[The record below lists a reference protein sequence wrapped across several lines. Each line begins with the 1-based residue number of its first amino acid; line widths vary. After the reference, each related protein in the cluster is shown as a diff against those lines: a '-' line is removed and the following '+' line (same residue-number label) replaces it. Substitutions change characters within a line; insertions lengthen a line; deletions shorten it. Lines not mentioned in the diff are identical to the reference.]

1 MNDIEIV
8 SFGCRLNTY
17 ESEVIRATALRAGL
31 EDAVI
36 FNTCAVTAEALRQAR
51 QAIRRARRNRPLARL
66 IVTGCA
72 AQLEP
77 QAFAAMDEVDC
88 VLGNGEKL
96 KTSSYADLAPSA
108 AQRTSAAQRIS
119 VTPAAELKEAA
130 HFPVTGFAGHSRA
143 FVGIQNGCD
152 HRCTFCIIPFA
163 RGPSRSVA
171 VATIIEELRGLLEQ
185 GYREA
190 VLTGVDITAYG
201 ADLPGSPKLGG
212 LVRHILKCLP
222 ELSRLR
228 LSSID
233 SIEADEDLF
242 RAFAQE
248 ERLMPHVHLSL
259 QSGDDIILKRM
270 KRRHRAA
277 DAVAFCSRLRR
288 LRPDIV
294 FGADVIAGF
303 PTESGAMFENTLR
316 HVDAC
321 GLTYLHVFPFSSRP
335 GTPAARMPQLAASLI
350 AERAAALNANA
361 RTLLADFLSRE
372 VGELRSVLTERGGRG
387 HTQHHAPVRFSL
399 PIAAKELVTV
409 RITSSAADH
418 LVAEAVG

>member
-1 MNDIEIV
+1 MNDIEVV
-8 SFGCRLNTY
+8 SFGCRLNIY
-17 ESEVIRATALRAGL
+17 ESEVIRAAALRAGL
-31 EDAVI
+31 ENAVI

-51 QAIRRARRNRPLARL
+51 QAIRRARRNRPASRL

-72 AQLEP
+72 AQLDP
-77 QAFAAMDEVDC
+77 QAFAAMGEVDC

-96 KTSSYADLAPSA
+96 KPSSYADLAPG
-108 AQRTSAAQRIS
+108 AAQRIS
-119 VTPAAELKEAA
+119 VTPAARLKDAA
-130 HFPVTGFAGHSRA
+130 HPPVTGFTGHSRA

-171 VATIIEELRGLLEQ
+171 PDAIIEELRVLLAH

-201 ADLPGSPKLGG
+201 ADLPGSPKLGT
-212 LVRHILKCLP
+212 LVRHILRCLP
-222 ELSRLR
+222 DLQRLR

-242 RAFAQE
+242 RAFAEE
-248 ERLMPHVHLSL
+248 ERVMPHVHLSL

-270 KRRHRAA
+270 KRRHLTA
-277 DAVAFCSRLRR
+277 DTLAFCSRLRR

-303 PTESGAMFENTLR
+303 PTESDGMFENTLR

-335 GTPAARMPQLAASLI
+335 GTPAARMPQLSAPLI
-350 AERAAALNANA
+350 AERAAILRAKA
-361 RTLLADFLSRE
+361 RTLLSDFLSRE
-372 VGELRSVLTERGGRG
+372 VGQLRSVLTERGGRG
-387 HTQHHAPVRFSL
+387 HTQHHAPVRFSE
-399 PIAAKELVTV
+399 PVTAKELVTA
-409 RITSSAADH
+409 RITSSALDH

>member
-1 MNDIEIV
+1 MNDIEVV

-17 ESEVIRATALRAGL
+17 ETEVIRAAALEARL
-31 EDAVI
+31 DDAVI

-51 QAIRRARRNRPLARL
+51 QAIRRARRDRPGARL

-77 QAFAAMDEVDC
+77 QAFAAMGEVDC
-88 VLGNGEKL
+88 VLGNAEKL
-96 KTSSYADLAPSA
+96 KPASYAGLSSEASP
-108 AQRTSAAQRIS
+108 RIS
-119 VTPAAELKEAA
+119 VTPAAELKETA
-130 HFPVTGFAGHSRA
+130 HSPVTAFAGHSRA
-143 FVGIQNGCD
+143 FVAIQNGCD

-171 VATIIEELRGLLEQ
+171 AATIIDELRGLIGQ

-190 VLTGVDITAYG
+190 VLTGVDMTAYG

-242 RAFAQE
+242 RAFAEE

-259 QSGDDIILKRM
+259 QSGDGIILKRM
-270 KRRHRAA
+270 KRRHRPA
-277 DAVAFCSRLRR
+277 DAVAFCNRLRR
-288 LRPDIV
+288 LRPDVV

-303 PTESGAMFENTLR
+303 PTENEAMFENTLR

-335 GTPAARMPQLAASLI
+335 GTPAARMPPLAASLI
-350 AERAAALNANA
+350 AERAAALRA
-361 RTLLADFLSRE
+361 RAGTLLADFLSRE
-372 VGELRSVLTERGGRG
+372 VGGFRSVLTERGGRG
-387 HTQHHAPVRFSL
+387 HTQHHAPVRFSQ
-399 PIAAKELVTV
+399 PVGAKELVTA
-409 RITSSAADH
+409 RITSCASDH

>member
-1 MNDIEIV
+1 MNDVEV
-8 SFGCRLNTY
+8 VTFGCRLNTY
-17 ESEVIRATALRAGL
+17 ESEVIRAAALHAGL
-31 EDAVI
+31 DDAVI
-36 FNTCAVTAEALRQAR
+36 FNTCAVTAEALRQAG
-51 QAIRRARRNRPLARL
+51 QAIRRARRKRPHARL

-72 AQLEP
+72 AQLEYR
-77 QAFAAMDEVDC
+77 AFAAMGEVDC

-96 KTSSYADLAPSA
+96 KPSSYAGLAREA
-108 AQRTSAAQRIS
+108 APRICI
-119 VTPAAELKEAA
+119 TPAVELKDAA
-130 HFPVTGFAGHSRA
+130 HPPVTGFAGHSRA
-143 FVGIQNGCD
+143 FVAIQNGCD

-163 RGPSRSVA
+163 RGPSRSVPA
-171 VATIIEELRGLLEQ
+171 AAIIEELRGLLEQ

-190 VLTGVDITAYG
+190 VLTGVDMTAYG
-201 ADLPGSPKLGG
+201 ADLAGSPKLGG
-212 LVRHILKCLP
+212 LVRHILKSLP

-242 RAFAQE
+242 RAFAEE

-270 KRRHRAA
+270 KRRHLSA
-277 DAVAFCSRLRR
+277 DALAFCRRLRR
-288 LRPDIV
+288 LRPDVV

-303 PTESGAMFENTLR
+303 PTESAAMFESTLR

-335 GTPAARMPQLAASLI
+335 GTPAARMPQLAAPLI
-350 AERAAALNANA
+350 AERAAALRTKA
-361 RTLLADFLSRE
+361 RTLLADFLKRE

-387 HTQHHAPVRFSL
+387 HTQHHAPVRFIA
-399 PIAAKELVTV
+399 PVAAKELLTA

>member
-1 MNDIEIV
+1 MNEIEVV

-17 ESEVIRATALRAGL
+17 ESEVIRAAALQAGVK
-31 EDAVI
+31 DAVI
-36 FNTCAVTAEALRQAR
+36 FNTCGVTAEALRQAR
-51 QAIRRARRNRPLARL
+51 QAIRRARRNRPGARL
-66 IVTGCA
+66 VVTGCA

-77 QAFAAMDEVDC
+77 RLFAAMGEVDC

-96 KTSSYADLAPSA
+96 KPASYAGLAGEA
-108 AQRTSAAQRIS
+108 APRIS
-119 VTPAAELKEAA
+119 VAPAAELKLAPQP
-130 HFPVTGFAGHSRA
+130 PVTGFAGHSRA

-171 VATIIEELRGLLEQ
+171 PAAIIEELRGLLEQ

-190 VLTGVDITAYG
+190 VLTGVDLTAYG
-201 ADLPGSPKLGG
+201 ADVPGSPKLGG
-212 LVRHILKCLP
+212 LVRHILKSLP

-233 SIEADEDLF
+233 SIEADADLF
-242 RAFAQE
+242 RAFAEE

-270 KRRHRAA
+270 KRRHLSA
-277 DAVAFCSRLRR
+277 DAIAFCSRLRR
-288 LRPDIV
+288 LRPDVV

-303 PTESGAMFENTLR
+303 PTESDAMFENTFR

-350 AERAAALNANA
+350 AERAAALRAKA
-361 RTLLADFLSRE
+361 RTLLADFLTRE

-387 HTQHHAPVRFSL
+387 HTQHHAPVRFIG
-399 PIAAKELVTV
+399 PVGAKELLTA
-409 RITSSAADH
+409 RIKSAAADH

>member
-1 MNDIEIV
+1 MNEIEVV

-17 ESEVIRATALRAGL
+17 ESEVIRAAAFQAGL

-36 FNTCAVTAEALRQAR
+36 FNTCGVTAEALRQAR
-51 QAIRRARRNRPLARL
+51 QAIRRARRNRPGARL
-66 IVTGCA
+66 VVTGCA

-77 QAFAAMDEVDC
+77 RAFAAMGEVDC

-96 KTSSYADLAPSA
+96 KPASYAGLAREA
-108 AQRTSAAQRIS
+108 APRIS
-119 VTPAAELKEAA
+119 VAPAAELKLAPQP
-130 HFPVTGFAGHSRA
+130 PVTGFAGHSRA

-163 RGPSRSVA
+163 RGPSPSVA
-171 VATIIEELRGLLEQ
+171 PAAIIEELRGLLEQ

-190 VLTGVDITAYG
+190 VLTGVDLTAYG
-201 ADLPGSPKLGG
+201 ADVPGSPKLGG
-212 LVRHILKCLP
+212 LVRHILKSLP

-233 SIEADEDLF
+233 SVEADADLF
-242 RAFAQE
+242 RAFAEE

-270 KRRHRAA
+270 KRRHLSA

-288 LRPDIV
+288 LRPDVV

-303 PTESGAMFENTLR
+303 PTESDAMFENTFR

-350 AERAAALNANA
+350 VERAAALRAKA
-361 RTLLADFLSRE
+361 RTLLTDFLSRE

-387 HTQHHAPVRFSL
+387 HTQHHAPVRFIG
-399 PIAAKELVTV
+399 PVGPKELLTA
-409 RITSSAADH
+409 RIKSSAADH
-418 LVAEAVG
+418 LLAEAVG

>member
-1 MNDIEIV
+1 
-8 SFGCRLNTY
+8 
-17 ESEVIRATALRAGL
+17 VIRAAALHAGL
-31 EDAVI
+31 DDAVI

-51 QAIRRARRNRPLARL
+51 QAIRRARRKRPHARL

-72 AQLEP
+72 AQLEYR
-77 QAFAAMDEVDC
+77 AFAAMGEVDC

-96 KTSSYADLAPSA
+96 KPSSYAGLAREA
-108 AQRTSAAQRIS
+108 APRICI
-119 VTPAAELKEAA
+119 TPAVELKDAA
-130 HFPVTGFAGHSRA
+130 HPPVTGFAGHSRA
-143 FVGIQNGCD
+143 FVAIQNGCD

-163 RGPSRSVA
+163 RGPSRSVPA
-171 VATIIEELRGLLEQ
+171 AAIIEELRGLLEQ

-190 VLTGVDITAYG
+190 VLTGVDMTAYG
-201 ADLPGSPKLGG
+201 ADLAGSPKLGG
-212 LVRHILKCLP
+212 LVRHILKSLP

-242 RAFAQE
+242 RAFAEE

-270 KRRHRAA
+270 KRRHLSA
-277 DAVAFCSRLRR
+277 DALAFCRRLRR

-303 PTESGAMFENTLR
+303 PTESAAMFENTVR

-335 GTPAARMPQLAASLI
+335 GTPAARMPQLAAPLI
-350 AERAAALNANA
+350 AERAAALRAKA
-361 RTLLADFLSRE
+361 QTLLADFLKRE
-372 VGELRSVLTERGGRG
+372 VGELRSVLTEHGGRG
-387 HTQHHAPVRFSL
+387 HTQHHAPVRF
-399 PIAAKELVTV
+399 IAPVGAKQLLTA

-418 LVAEAVG
+418 LVAEAVR

>member
-1 MNDIEIV
+1 MNDVEV
-8 SFGCRLNTY
+8 VTFGCRLNTY
-17 ESEVIRATALRAGL
+17 ESEVIRAAALHAGL
-31 EDAVI
+31 DDAVI

-51 QAIRRARRNRPLARL
+51 QAIRRARRKRPHARL

-72 AQLEP
+72 AQLEYR
-77 QAFAAMDEVDC
+77 AFAAMGEVDC

-96 KTSSYADLAPSA
+96 KPSSYAGLAREA
-108 AQRTSAAQRIS
+108 APRICI
-119 VTPAAELKEAA
+119 TPAVELKDAA
-130 HFPVTGFAGHSRA
+130 HPPVTGFAGHSRA
-143 FVGIQNGCD
+143 FVAIQNGCD

-163 RGPSRSVA
+163 RGPSRSVPA
-171 VATIIEELRGLLEQ
+171 AAIIEELRGLLEQ

-190 VLTGVDITAYG
+190 VLTGVDMTAYG
-201 ADLPGSPKLGG
+201 ADLAGSPKLGG
-212 LVRHILKCLP
+212 LVRHILKSLP

-242 RAFAQE
+242 RAFAEE

-270 KRRHRAA
+270 KRRHLSA
-277 DAVAFCSRLRR
+277 DALAFCRRLRR
-288 LRPDIV
+288 LRPDVV

-303 PTESGAMFENTLR
+303 PTESAAMFESTLR

-335 GTPAARMPQLAASLI
+335 GTPAARMPQLAAPLI
-350 AERAAALNANA
+350 AERAAALRAKA
-361 RTLLADFLSRE
+361 QTLLADFLKRE
-372 VGELRSVLTERGGRG
+372 VGELRSVLTEHGGRG
-387 HTQHHAPVRFSL
+387 HTQHHAPVRF
-399 PIAAKELVTV
+399 IAPVGAKQLLTA

-418 LVAEAVG
+418 LVAEAVR

>member
-1 MNDIEIV
+1 MNEIEVV

-17 ESEVIRATALRAGL
+17 ESEVIRAAAFQAGL

-36 FNTCAVTAEALRQAR
+36 FNTCGVTAEALRQAR
-51 QAIRRARRNRPLARL
+51 QAIRRARRNRPGARL
-66 IVTGCA
+66 VVTGCA

-77 QAFAAMDEVDC
+77 RLFAAMGEVDC

-96 KTSSYADLAPSA
+96 KPASYAGLAREA
-108 AQRTSAAQRIS
+108 APRIS
-119 VTPAAELKEAA
+119 VAPAAELKLAPQP
-130 HFPVTGFAGHSRA
+130 PVTGFAGHSRA

-171 VATIIEELRGLLEQ
+171 PAAIIEELRGLLEQ

-190 VLTGVDITAYG
+190 VLTGVDLTAYG
-201 ADLPGSPKLGG
+201 ADVPGSPKLGG
-212 LVRHILKCLP
+212 LVRHILKSLP

-233 SIEADEDLF
+233 SIEADADLF
-242 RAFAQE
+242 RAFAEE
-248 ERLMPHVHLSL
+248 ERLMPHAHLSL

-270 KRRHRAA
+270 KRRHLSA

-288 LRPDIV
+288 LRPDVV

-303 PTESGAMFENTLR
+303 PTESDAMFENTFR

-350 AERAAALNANA
+350 AERAAALRAKA

-387 HTQHHAPVRFSL
+387 HTQHHAPVRFIG
-399 PIAAKELVTV
+399 PVAAKELLTA
-409 RITSSAADH
+409 RIKSSAADH

>member
-1 MNDIEIV
+1 MNEIEVV

-17 ESEVIRATALRAGL
+17 ESEVIRAAAFQAGL

-36 FNTCAVTAEALRQAR
+36 FNTCGVTAEALRQAR
-51 QAIRRARRNRPLARL
+51 QAIRRARRNRPGARL
-66 IVTGCA
+66 VVTGCA

-77 QAFAAMDEVDC
+77 RLFAAMGEVDC

-96 KTSSYADLAPSA
+96 KPASYAGLAREA
-108 AQRTSAAQRIS
+108 APRIS
-119 VTPAAELKEAA
+119 VAPAAELKLAP
-130 HFPVTGFAGHSRA
+130 HPPVTGFAGHSRA

-171 VATIIEELRGLLEQ
+171 PAAIIEELRGLLEQ

-190 VLTGVDITAYG
+190 VLTGVDLTAYG
-201 ADLPGSPKLGG
+201 ADVPGSPKLGG
-212 LVRHILKCLP
+212 LVRHILKSLP

-233 SIEADEDLF
+233 SIEADADLF
-242 RAFAQE
+242 RAFAEE

-270 KRRHRAA
+270 KRRHLSA
-277 DAVAFCSRLRR
+277 DAVAFCSRLRQ
-288 LRPDIV
+288 LRPDVV
-294 FGADVIAGF
+294 FGAYVIAGF
-303 PTESGAMFENTLR
+303 PTESDAMFENTFR

-350 AERAAALNANA
+350 AERAAALRAKA

-387 HTQHHAPVRFSL
+387 HTQHHAPVRFIG
-399 PIAAKELVTV
+399 PVAAKELLTA
-409 RITSSAADH
+409 RIKSSAADH
-418 LVAEAVG
+418 LLAEAAG